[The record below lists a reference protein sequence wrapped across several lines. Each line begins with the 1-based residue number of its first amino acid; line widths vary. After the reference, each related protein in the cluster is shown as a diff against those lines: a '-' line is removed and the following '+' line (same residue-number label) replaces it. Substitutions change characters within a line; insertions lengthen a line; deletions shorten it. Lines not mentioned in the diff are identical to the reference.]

1 MSHIAKIEIEINDL
15 SALKAACVRLGL
27 EFICD
32 QRTYAWFGE
41 HIGDYPIPEGFTVD
55 DMGKCDHAIR
65 VPGAAYE
72 IGVIKRDRQW
82 MLVWDFWRSGG
93 LERVLGKSA
102 GKLKQ
107 AYAASKAVME
117 ARRKGYLVK
126 EQVTKNG
133 GIRITLSGGRA

>member
-1 MSHIAKIEIEINDL
+1 
-15 SALKAACVRLGL
+15 
-27 EFICD
+27 
-32 QRTYAWFGE
+32 
-41 HIGDYPIPEGFTVD
+41 
-55 DMGKCDHAIR
+55 
-65 VPGAAYE
+65 
-72 IGVIKRDRQW
+72 
-82 MLVWDFWRSGG
+82 
-93 LERVLGKSA
+93 VLGKSA

>member
-1 MSHIAKIEIEINDL
+1 MSHLAKIEIEIKDL

-27 EFICD
+27 EFVCD
-32 QRTYAWFGE
+32 QKTYAWYGQ
-41 HIGDYPIPEGFTVD
+41 HVGDYPIPEGFTVD

-65 VPGAAYE
+65 VPGAKYE
-72 IGVIKRDRQW
+72 IGVVKRDKQW
-82 MLVWDFWRSGG
+82 LMMWDFWGSGG
-93 LERVLGKSA
+93 LERVLGRGA

-107 AYAASKAVME
+107 AYAASKVVME
-117 ARRKGYLVK
+117 ARRKGYLVN